1 MEFKMGKT
9 FSVADAKAKFS
20 EVVNSAEHKLERV
33 LIEKRHK
40 PAAVMIGYEDF
51 KAIEELE
58 DIYYSQLIK
67 EVLEEDEFYSLEETI
82 EKLGI
87 EL

>member
-1 MEFKMGKT
+1 MTKT

-20 EVVNSAEHKLERV
+20 EVVNSAEHKSERIV
-33 LIEKRHK
+33 IEKRRK
-40 PAAVMIGYEDF
+40 PVAVMIGYEDYKLF
-51 KAIEELE
+51 EELE
-58 DIYYSQLIK
+58 DVYHAQLIK
-67 EVLEEDEFYSLEETI
+67 EVLAEDKFYSLEETI